1 MFSTKVAGWVA
12 LVVLLICAGL
22 IALQVLE
29 LQFFRAESVWLK
41 P

>member
-1 MFSTKVAGWVA
+1 VFSTKVAGWVA
-12 LVVLLICAGL
+12 LVVVLVCAGL

-29 LQFFRAESVWLK
+29 FQFFRAESVWLK